1 MRVGIL
7 GRTRSLINSINT
19 LQSRGYKISFIWTSK
34 SEEYYSCN
42 ESEFKNKAK
51 DLDCIFINSYSI
63 KKNFKLIK
71 KTNTDVV
78 ISMNFNN
85 LISKEFLNFF
95 KFGILNAHYGDLP
108 KYKGNACPNW
118 AILNNEKKIGL
129 SIHKMSENLDSGP
142 IYKKDFLRINKE
154 TYINDIYSWGES
166 KIPSMFL
173 ESLDLIKKGVKPKPQ
188 SRKFKT
194 LRCFPRKPEDSKI
207 DWFDN
212 ALKIN
217 KLVRASSNP
226 LHGAYCFTEKRKK
239 LVIWKCLVKKV
250 NYDFNAI
257 PGQIIEI
264 SDNYFLVACGE
275 QTVLLINDFN
285 LIDNKNK
292 KIGKKMSMSLICK
305 NLRVRLT

>member
-1 MRVGIL
+1 MRVGVL

-71 KTNTDVV
+71 NTNTDVV

-154 TYINDIYSWGES
+154 TYINEIYSW
-166 KIPSMFL
+166 
-173 ESLDLIKKGVKPKPQ
+173 V
-188 SRKFKT
+188 
-194 LRCFPRKPEDSKI
+194 DS
-207 DWFDN
+207 
-212 ALKIN
+212 
-217 KLVRASSNP
+217 
-226 LHGAYCFTEKRKK
+226 
-239 LVIWKCLVKKV
+239 
-250 NYDFNAI
+250 
-257 PGQIIEI
+257 
-264 SDNYFLVACGE
+264 
-275 QTVLLINDFN
+275 
-285 LIDNKNK
+285 
-292 KIGKKMSMSLICK
+292 
-305 NLRVRLT
+305 